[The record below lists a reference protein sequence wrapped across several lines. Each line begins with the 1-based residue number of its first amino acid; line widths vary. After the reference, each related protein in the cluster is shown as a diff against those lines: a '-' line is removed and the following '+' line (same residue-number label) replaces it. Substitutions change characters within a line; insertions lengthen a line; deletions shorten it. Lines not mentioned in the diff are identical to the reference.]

1 MGTLVAE
8 SPWAEKNE
16 THGFPEPF
24 KNLGK
29 TKDSELFAATGSRR
43 PDDGAG
49 HGKGSHQ
56 WETAS
61 DKQNGV
67 EIAAPN

>member
-29 TKDSELFAATGSRR
+29 TKDSELFCCYRLQAAGRWRR
-43 PDDGAG
+43 PWQGLPSVG
-49 HGKGSHQ
+49 
-56 WETAS
+56 
-61 DKQNGV
+61 NCLR
-67 EIAAPN
+67 

>member
-1 MGTLVAE
+1 MVTLVAE
-8 SPWAEKNE
+8 SPWAEENE
-16 THGFPEPF
+16 THGFLKPF
-24 KNLGK
+24 ENLGK
-29 TKDSELFAATGSRR
+29 TRDPELFAAPGSRW
-43 PDDGAG
+43 PEDGTS

-56 WETAS
+56 WETSS